1 MNTDDNRQEAIEL
14 TTTDQPITPDPLFK
28 VAAIFE
34 TPQEASAA
42 VDELKSSG
50 FVEKDIEYY
59 CGEPGVDNF
68 DFSGS
73 NQGLMARLVR
83 TFRNSTYDRVIL
95 DRYEAALRTGNCLV
109 MVHIHKTEQKNDV
122 AKIFHHYKAHQV
134 DYFGLAM
141 TEHISE
147 ATSEQSTHKPT
158 RF

>member
-28 VAAIFE
+28 VAAVFD
-34 TPQEASAA
+34 TQQDASAV
-42 VDELKSSG
+42 VDALKANG
-50 FVEKDIEYY
+50 FVDNDIESY

-68 DFSGS
+68 DLSGS
-73 NQGLMARLVR
+73 NQGLMARLLR

-109 MVHIHKTEQKNDV
+109 MVHIHKTAQKNEV
-122 AKIFHHYKAHQV
+122 AQLFHHHNAHQV

-147 ATSEQSTHKPT
+147 ATSEASG
-158 RF
+158 

>member
-1 MNTDDNRQEAIEL
+1 MNTDDNRQEAIES

-28 VAAIFE
+28 VAAVFD
-34 TPQEASAA
+34 TQQDASAV
-42 VDELKSSG
+42 VDELRANG
-50 FVEKDIEYY
+50 FADSDIESY

-68 DFSGS
+68 DLSGS
-73 NQGLMARLVR
+73 NQGLMARLLR

-109 MVHIHKTEQKNDV
+109 MVHIHKTAQKTEV
-122 AKIFHHYKAHQV
+122 AQLFHQHNAHQV

-147 ATSEQSTHKPT
+147 ATSEASG
-158 RF
+158 